1 MFHINKTDPLKFAFI
16 YLVVEM
22 VSTRAKYTSN
32 AVRVKNG
39 LLTHIHYSTLDN
51 RIKPASHHQ
60 KRASS
65 PYPLGEKV

>member
-39 LLTHIHYSTLDN
+39 LLTHIHNSTLDN
-51 RIKPASHHQ
+51 RMQTASQ
-60 KRASS
+60 PKKRAFS
-65 PYPLGEKV
+65 PYPG